1 MTNHRQGQSRAGYP
15 SLRRI
20 AEDAM
25 RARGF
30 LIHLSTE
37 GQEQLNAETE
47 PRMESLGIR
56 DLSAWLWS
64 SIDNDDSKDLDQIEY
79 AKKEANGTRI
89 YIGVADVDWFV
100 PKASPL
106 DRAAAQ
112 NTTSVYTGVE
122 TFPMLPAK
130 LSTDLSSLNEGAKRL
145 AIVIEMFVADDG
157 AVTESSVYPAIVQ
170 NNAQLAYNAVAAW
183 LEARGTSQPVVER
196 SEAGAATL
204 RKIEQNDAL
213 QIQLTIQDEAAQRL
227 RERRHEAGALT
238 LQTTELQPIMS
249 AEGAVIDLEAR
260 RHNRASVLIEDFM
273 IAANEV
279 TSRFLEARGLPSLR
293 RIVQNPERWDRIVA
307 LAASLGGKLSPE
319 PDSKSLEE
327 FLKQQQR
334 ANPAHFEDLSLAV
347 IKLLGRGEYVL
358 KLPGDDAPGHFGLA
372 VHNYSH
378 STAPNRRYPDLLT
391 QRLLKAAFAGKA
403 SPYPADELRALAKH
417 CTDKENDANKVERLV
432 KKCAAA
438 TILIS
443 HIGEKF
449 AAVVSGVSAAGTWVR
464 LSHPPVEGKLA
475 HVNGRLDV
483 GHKIQVR
490 LTFVDPEKGFIDF
503 EPA

>member
-1 MTNHRQGQSRAGYP
+1 
-15 SLRRI
+15 
-20 AEDAM
+20 M

-30 LIHLSTE
+30 LIHSSPE
-37 GQEQLNAETE
+37 AQEQLNAETE

-56 DLSAWLWS
+56 DLSSWLWS
-64 SIDNDDSKDLDQIEY
+64 SIDNDDSRDLDQIEY

-100 PKASPL
+100 PKASAL

-122 TFPMLPAK
+122 TFPMLPLR
-130 LSTDLSSLNEGAKRL
+130 LSTDLSSLNEGVKRL
-145 AIVIEMFVADDG
+145 AIVIEMLVTDDG
-157 AVTESSVYPAIVQ
+157 AAAESSVYPAIVQ
-170 NNAQLAYNAVAAW
+170 NKAQLTYNAVAEW
-183 LEARGTSQPVVER
+183 LEAQGNSLPAVERSDAAR

-204 RKIEQNDAL
+204 RKIEQNKDL
-213 QIQLTIQDEAAQRL
+213 QTQLRMQDETAQRL
-227 RERRHEAGALT
+227 RERRHESGALT
-238 LQTTELQPIMS
+238 LQTTELKPIMS
-249 AEGAVIDLEAR
+249 ADGAVIDLEAR
-260 RHNRASVLIEDFM
+260 RQNRASVLIEDFM

-279 TSRFLEARGLPSLR
+279 TSRFLEARRLPSIR
-293 RIVQNPERWDRIVA
+293 RVVQNPERWDRIVA
-307 LAASLGGKLSPE
+307 LAAALGGKLSPE

-327 FLKQQQR
+327 FLKHQQR
-334 ANPAHFEDLSLAV
+334 DNPAHFEDLSLAV
-347 IKLLGRGEYVL
+347 IKLLGRGEYTL
-358 KLPGDDAPGHFGLA
+358 KLPGEDAPGHFGLA
-372 VHNYSH
+372 VRNYSH

-403 SPYPADELRALAKH
+403 SPYSTDELGALARH

-449 AAVVSGVSAAGTWVR
+449 AAVVSGVTAAGTWVR
-464 LSHPPVEGKLA
+464 LSQPPVEGKLI
-475 HVNGRLDV
+475 HVPGRLDV
-483 GHKIQVR
+483 GHKLQVR

>member
-1 MTNHRQGQSRAGYP
+1 MTNHP
-15 SLRRI
+15 SLRQI

-30 LIHLSTE
+30 LIHSSLE
-37 GQEQLNAETE
+37 AQEQLNAETE

-56 DLSAWLWS
+56 DLSSWLWS
-64 SIDNDDSKDLDQIEY
+64 SIDNDDSRDLDQIEY

-122 TFPMLPAK
+122 TFPMLPVR
-130 LSTDLSSLNEGAKRL
+130 LSTDLSSLNEGVKRL
-145 AIVIEMFVADDG
+145 AIVIEMLVTDDG
-157 AVTESSVYPAIVQ
+157 APAESSVYPAIVQ
-170 NNAQLAYNAVAAW
+170 NKAQLTYNAVAEW
-183 LEARGTSQPVVER
+183 LEAQGALPVVQR

-204 RKIEQNDAL
+204 RKIEQNKDL
-213 QIQLTIQDEAAQRL
+213 QTQLRMQDETAQRL

-279 TSRFLEARGLPSLR
+279 TSRFLETRGAPSIR
-293 RIVQNPERWDRIVA
+293 RVVQNPERWDRIVT
-307 LAASLGGKLSPE
+307 LAASLGGDLPPE

-347 IKLLGRGEYVL
+347 IKLLGRGEYTL
-358 KLPGDDAPGHFGLA
+358 KLPGEDAPGHFGLA
-372 VHNYSH
+372 VQNYSH

-417 CTDKENDANKVERLV
+417 CTDKENDANKLERLV

-443 HIGEKF
+443 HIGETF

-464 LSHPPVEGKLA
+464 LSHPPVEGKLI
-475 HVNGRLDV
+475 HVPGRLDV
-483 GHKIQVR
+483 GHKLQVR

-503 EPA
+503 EPSLPL